1 MRDKK
6 NAPEIRFK
14 GFWEPWEENT
24 FNNLAEYKK
33 GPFGS
38 SLTKSIFVPKS
49 TNAMKVYEQQNAI
62 CKNWKLER
70 YFITKS
76 YANKMSS
83 FEVRG
88 GDIIVSCAGTIGATY
103 ILPDD
108 AVTGIINQA
117 LMRIRVNDV
126 IIDKKLFIYLFTN
139 MIDDF
144 SKIHSNGS
152 AIKNIPPFSDL
163 KPTKVLIPNIKEQS
177 KLIVFLSK
185 IDDLIKFQ
193 QQKIDKLQ
201 NIKKSM
207 LDKMFPKNE
216 NTVPAIRF
224 KGFSEFWEEIKLKH
238 LCKVFTDGDWIET
251 KDQSVFGVRL
261 IQTGNIGINEFIDKS
276 EKSKW
281 ISYETYQ
288 RLKCKAVLPEDIL
301 ISRLPEPAGRACI
314 VPNINHKMITAVD
327 CTILR
332 LLEEYNNKFV
342 VQFLSTDN
350 YFKKVNNFLAG
361 GTRQRI
367 SRSTLGDFKIIL
379 PKNRLEEQQ
388 IGKFF
393 SKIDDLIK
401 FQQQKLEKLKNI
413 KKSMLDK
420 MFV

>member
-193 QQKIDKLQ
+193 QQK
-201 NIKKSM
+201 
-207 LDKMFPKNE
+207 
-216 NTVPAIRF
+216 
-224 KGFSEFWEEIKLKH
+224 
-238 LCKVFTDGDWIET
+238 
-251 KDQSVFGVRL
+251 
-261 IQTGNIGINEFIDKS
+261 
-276 EKSKW
+276 
-281 ISYETYQ
+281 
-288 RLKCKAVLPEDIL
+288 
-301 ISRLPEPAGRACI
+301 
-314 VPNINHKMITAVD
+314 
-327 CTILR
+327 
-332 LLEEYNNKFV
+332 
-342 VQFLSTDN
+342 
-350 YFKKVNNFLAG
+350 
-361 GTRQRI
+361 
-367 SRSTLGDFKIIL
+367 
-379 PKNRLEEQQ
+379 
-388 IGKFF
+388 
-393 SKIDDLIK
+393 
-401 FQQQKLEKLKNI
+401 LEKLKNI

-420 MFV
+420 MFPKNGNTIPEIRFKGFLEPWEYHELNHYLKTSTDKNLDELYDKSDVLSVSGEFGIVNQIEFQGRSFAGVSVANYGIVKVGDVVYTKSPLNSNPYGIIKTNKIKTGIVSTLYAVYHPHSNVFSDFIQVYYEQNARVNNYLHPLVNKGAKNDMKISDDNALKGIVIFPDYKEQKCIANFFDAIDILINLYHCKLKKLKKIKKSMLDKMFV

>member
-207 LDKMFPKNE
+207 LDKMFPKNG
-216 NTVPAIRF
+216 NTIPEIKF
-224 KGFSEFWEEIKLKH
+224 KGFSEPWEDFNLNSLVTFYSGLTYSPQNVAQEGTLVLRSSNVKNDEIIDADNIYVQNTIVNCENVKKGDIIVVVRNGSRALIGKH
-238 LCKVFTDGDWIET
+238 AQIK
-251 KDQSVFGVRL
+251 KDMPNTVIGAFMTGVRYS
-261 IQTGNIGINEFIDKS
+261 QSEF
-276 EKSKW
+276 
-281 ISYETYQ
+281 
-288 RLKCKAVLPEDIL
+288 LNAL
-301 ISRLPEPAGRACI
+301 
-314 VPNINHKMITAVD
+314 
-327 CTILR
+327 
-332 LLEEYNNKFV
+332 
-342 VQFLSTDN
+342 LSTVHFSKEIEKN
-350 YFKKVNNFLAG
+350 LGATINQITTGAFKEMSFL
-361 GTRQRI
+361 
-367 SRSTLGDFKIIL
+367 F
-379 PKNRLEEQQ
+379 PKNNNEQQ
-388 IGKFF
+388 KIGKFF

>member
-6 NAPEIRFK
+6 NTPEIRFK
-14 GFWEPWEENT
+14 GFFEPWEENT

-62 CKNWKLER
+62 CKDWKLER

-108 AVTGIINQA
+108 ADTGIINQA

-193 QQKIDKLQ
+193 QQKLEKLK

-207 LDKMFPKNE
+207 LDKMFPKNG
-216 NTVPAIRF
+216 NTVPEIRF
-224 KGFSEFWEEIKLKH
+224 KGFLESWEESKLKH
-238 LCKVFTDGDWIET
+238 LCKVFTDGDWIEA
-251 KDQSVFGVRL
+251 KDQSVFGIRL
-261 IQTGNIGINEFIDKS
+261 IQTGNIGINEFINKP

-288 RLKCKAVLPEDIL
+288 KLKCQEVLPEDIL

-332 LLEEYNNKFV
+332 LFKEYNNKFV

-350 YFKKVNNFLAG
+350 YFKKVNDFLAG

-367 SRSTLGDFKIIL
+367 TRSTLADFKITL
-379 PKNRLEEQQ
+379 PVSNPEQQ
-388 IGKFF
+388 KIGKFF
-393 SKIDDLIK
+393 GKIDDLIK